1 MMRSGAATVCLWLSL
16 VLPSSF
22 VVHKYLGWEGAAAY
36 AIVVAMAVALMP
48 RLPEGLSGSHL
59 FGLALATFLVIAVVF
74 LVVYPIANTHA
85 PGRGSDDDDTLN
97 LGATA
102 LLTGQFPY
110 SRITYL
116 GNVLH
121 HLPGA
126 FVLAAPFALL
136 GTSALQNL
144 FWLPMFFLA
153 VREDARD
160 GRTALQLA
168 WLVLTLSPVVTYEVV
183 TGTGYVSNTIYVLLG
198 LWWLVRTN
206 HRDIAAVAWGLAL
219 ASRANF
225 LFLVPL
231 AFGWLWQHAGWR
243 IALRAT
249 ALTCVT
255 AACLTVPFY
264 LHDPRNFGPLDAAN
278 RLLVFNELF
287 PRLGVALIA
296 LMAALAIGLSFTP
309 MDAAALFRN
318 CALVQAFP
326 VVTGVVLSTLQ
337 EGHLNLWYARY
348 GSFFA
353 WFALMALVTRRPARP
368 LLLRRFTE
376 S

>member
-16 VLPSSF
+16 VFPSSF

-48 RLPEGLSGSHL
+48 RLPEGLSDRNL
-59 FGLALATFLVIAVVF
+59 FWQALATFLVIVVVF
-74 LVVYPIANTHA
+74 FVIYPIVNTHA
-85 PGRGSDDDDTLN
+85 PGSGSDDDDSIN
-97 LGATA
+97 VGATA
-102 LLTGQFPY
+102 LLTGHSPY
-110 SRITYL
+110 ARTSYL

-121 HLPGA
+121 HFPGT
-126 FVLAAPFALL
+126 FVLAVPFVLL

-144 FWLPMFFLA
+144 FWLPLFFLA
-153 VREDARD
+153 VREEARD

-168 WLVLTLSPVVTYEVV
+168 WLVLAFSPAVIHEVV

-198 LWWLVRTN
+198 LWWLVRTK
-206 HRDIAAVAWGLAL
+206 HRDIAALAWGLAL

-225 LFLVPL
+225 LFLAPL
-231 AFGWLWQHAGWR
+231 AFGWLWHHAGWR

-264 LHDPRNFGPLDAAN
+264 LHDPRTFGPLDAAN

-287 PRLGVALIA
+287 PHLGVALMA

-353 WFALMALVTRRPARP
+353 WFVLMALVTRRPARP

>member
-16 VLPSSF
+16 VFPSSF

-36 AIVVAMAVALMP
+36 AIVAAMAVALMP
-48 RLPEGLSGSHL
+48 RLPEGLSDRNL
-59 FGLALATFLVIAVVF
+59 LWQALATFLVIVVVF
-74 LVVYPIANTHA
+74 FVIYPIVNTHA
-85 PGRGSDDDDTLN
+85 PGSGSDDDDSIN
-97 LGATA
+97 VGATA
-102 LLTGQFPY
+102 LLTGHSPY
-110 SRITYL
+110 ARTSYL

-121 HLPGA
+121 HFPGTFILA
-126 FVLAAPFALL
+126 VPFVLL
-136 GTSALQNL
+136 GASALQNL
-144 FWLPMFFLA
+144 FWLPLFFLA
-153 VREDARD
+153 VREEARD
-160 GRTALQLA
+160 SRTALQLA
-168 WLVLTLSPVVTYEVV
+168 WLVLAFSPAVIHEVV

-198 LWWLVRTN
+198 LWWLVRTKQ
-206 HRDIAAVAWGLAL
+206 RDIAAVAWGLAL

-255 AACLTVPFY
+255 AACLIVPFY

-287 PRLGVALIA
+287 PHLGVALMA

-326 VVTGVVLSTLQ
+326 VVTGVVFSTLQ

-353 WFALMALVTRRPARP
+353 WFVLMALVTRRPARP
-368 LLLRRFTE
+368 LRLRRFTE